1 MWERNLRKA
10 RKAKG
15 SWTWYWGNYQVIS
28 CFEGVVRVDLIV
40 FWKGGRNGTRWS
52 RKAFTQTGDNREW
65 TCNHQGNTET
75 LKVLRGDRIYC
86 VITII
91 FVSFVVTMTWKALCD
106 PSWAY
111 FSSRFFLSFSPLY
124 TRLLF
129 FQKLPAFFFSVP
141 ICCYFGEPI
150 TLPFTLDYILRK
162 LLPCTQGWL

>member
-40 FWKGGRNGTRWS
+40 FQKGGRNGTRWS

-75 LKVLRGDRIYC
+75 LKVLRGDRICC
-86 VITII
+86 VISVI
-91 FVSFVVTMTWKALCD
+91 FVSFVVNMTWKALCD

-111 FSSRFFLSFSPLY
+111 FSSRFFIFFSPVHKVTIFSKASCFFCPNLLLLWWTYYSTFY
-124 TRLLF
+124 TRL
-129 FQKLPAFFFSVP
+129 
-141 ICCYFGEPI
+141 
-150 TLPFTLDYILRK
+150 YILRK